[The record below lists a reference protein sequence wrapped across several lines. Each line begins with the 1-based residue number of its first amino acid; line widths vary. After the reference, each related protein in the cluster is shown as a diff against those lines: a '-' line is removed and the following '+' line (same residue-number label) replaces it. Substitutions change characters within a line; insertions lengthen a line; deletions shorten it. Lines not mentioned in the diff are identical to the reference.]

1 MRDLKRSIARAM
13 MESQGI
19 PRINKKRPVQKG
31 DKVEYKSF
39 FAQHWREFL
48 DPNSKWNKRSK
59 AMKRRKKVFA

>member
-31 DKVEYKSF
+31 DNVIYKSF

-48 DPNSKWNKRSK
+48 DPNSKWNKRRP
-59 AMKRRKKVFA
+59 KRRRRVMA

>member
-1 MRDLKRSIARAM
+1 MRELKRSIARAM

-31 DKVEYKSF
+31 DKVIYKSF

-48 DPNSKWNKRSK
+48 DPNSKWRKPS
-59 AMKRRKKVFA
+59 RRRRVARA